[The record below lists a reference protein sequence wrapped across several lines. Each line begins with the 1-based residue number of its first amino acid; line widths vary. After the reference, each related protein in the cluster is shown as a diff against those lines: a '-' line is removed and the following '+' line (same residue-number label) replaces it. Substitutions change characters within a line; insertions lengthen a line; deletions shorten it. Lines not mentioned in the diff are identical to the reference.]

1 MLNKKICVNKHK
13 ANQTV
18 LHACGSSGALYVKC
32 LTLLQSC
39 SQQHGGLRQVL
50 WVRLDEQPRFRRR
63 SVRPPTQSGERCV
76 DLQLLLQTGA
86 YLLVPAHQALWYK
99 SSSGPQTQ
107 EPENIQACREKKN
120 KQMTSQV
127 SRYLATCGS
136 SEFEPRQLVSPLQTR
151 LCTPLLPPDSW
162 AENTVTKCCTVY
174 KWWNVMFSIS
184 ELLYTLIHKTQT
196 YTYLSTASLMS
207 LIQVFRSSL
216 DDVWTSYISGPA
228 ADALIKNIPLS
239 SFATSRTISFC
250 RAMTGGFW
258 SWRTLK
264 VQRISSLQDKIEK
277 VIECRTVT
285 ETQQTAVL
293 EPGYLCGN

>member
-1 MLNKKICVNKHK
+1 MSHPLAELQPATRRPAAGPLSAAGRAAAVPPAKRPSSHSERRALCRPAASPPDWSIS
-13 ANQTV
+13 AGP
-18 LHACGSSGALYVKC
+18 GSSGSLIQKF
-32 LTLLQSC
+32 
-39 SQQHGGLRQVL
+39 
-50 WVRLDEQPRFRRR
+50 VRFTNSRARKHS
-63 SVRPPTQSGERCV
+63 SVQR
-76 DLQLLLQTGA
+76 
-86 YLLVPAHQALWYK
+86 
-99 SSSGPQTQ
+99 
-107 EPENIQACREKKN
+107 KKN

-174 KWWNVMFSIS
+174 KWRNVMFSIS
-184 ELLYTLIHKTQT
+184 ELLYTLIHQTQT

-264 VQRISSLQDKIEK
+264 AQRISSLQDKIEK